1 MSDAL
6 DVLMVIA
13 ARVLTVLLGVFAT
26 GRDAAH
32 ATAWAFAVTGDVIS
46 AGEPGGRMSVEK
58 ITDDG
63 GLASVAMA
71 SRLASTCSDPPLPRR
86 RGDRVKRREFITLL
100 GIAAAWPLAARRV
113 FKTSAVAADNSS
125 DCSAADRSTG
135 RRARTHC

>member
-6 DVLMVIA
+6 DALMVIA

-32 ATAWAFAVTGDVIS
+32 ATAWAFAATGDVIS

-63 GLASVAMA
+63 GLAS
-71 SRLASTCSDPPLPRR
+71 
-86 RGDRVKRREFITLL
+86 
-100 GIAAAWPLAARRV
+100 AA
-113 FKTSAVAADNSS
+113 N
-125 DCSAADRSTG
+125 
-135 RRARTHC
+135 

>member
-6 DVLMVIA
+6 DALMVIA

-63 GLASVAMA
+63 GLASA
-71 SRLASTCSDPPLPRR
+71 TRR
-86 RGDRVKRREFITLL
+86 RGHRIEM
-100 GIAAAWPLAARRV
+100 P
-113 FKTSAVAADNSS
+113 
-125 DCSAADRSTG
+125 SAAVGRSSMRCEDRRIRWGQLTP
-135 RRARTHC
+135 

>member
-63 GLASVAMA
+63 GLASAA
-71 SRLASTCSDPPLPRR
+71 NCKPWP
-86 RGDRVKRREFITLL
+86 
-100 GIAAAWPLAARRV
+100 AAWP
-113 FKTSAVAADNSS
+113 
-125 DCSAADRSTG
+125 
-135 RRARTHC
+135 RRAPTLLARADEVIE